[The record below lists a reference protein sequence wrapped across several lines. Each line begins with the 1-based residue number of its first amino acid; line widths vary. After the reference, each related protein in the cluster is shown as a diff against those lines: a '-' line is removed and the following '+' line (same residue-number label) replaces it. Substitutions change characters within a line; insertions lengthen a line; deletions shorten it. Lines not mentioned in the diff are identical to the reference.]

1 MELKYG
7 GTLKIG
13 DPIIVCYGSGMLFG
27 IFAGYGRGTLQYYMP
42 NSIVYRYDNNL
53 ILKND
58 KKPSFYKSFV
68 RGDNVKYRIIKVNPE
83 VLHNQEDLIEYEK
96 AIDILK
102 QYNLM

>member
-13 DPIIVCYGSGMLFG
+13 DPIIVCYGNGMLFG
-27 IFAGYGRGTLQYYMP
+27 IFAGYGRGTVQYYMP
-42 NSIVYRYDNNL
+42 NSIVYQYDNH

-58 KKPSFYKSFV
+58 KKPSFHKGYV
-68 RGDNVKYRIIKVNPE
+68 HGNNVKYRIIKVNPE
-83 VLHNQEDLIEYEK
+83 VLHNQEDIIEYEK